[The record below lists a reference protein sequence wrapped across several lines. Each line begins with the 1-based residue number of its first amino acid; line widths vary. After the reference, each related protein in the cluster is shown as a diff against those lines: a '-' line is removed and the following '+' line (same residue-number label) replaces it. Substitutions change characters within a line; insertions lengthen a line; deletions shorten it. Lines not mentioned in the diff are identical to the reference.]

1 MVQSAEQERWPQG
14 AAALAE
20 ALDFRHFTIFDSGGI
35 LRKTLYP
42 AEVDE
47 AILPVGCI
55 AAFDSLITENKHL
68 PSDVM
73 ADAQGRPT
81 IFLVQVLPDESVT
94 VAAMSIHYIA
104 KLQRQ
109 ITFGEHGHAAI
120 LDRSGSIIAHPNA
133 EWSAAMKNI
142 SAVMPVGYMIAGE
155 SGVVEFYSPAA
166 KMDMISGYATVPGVG
181 WGVMV
186 PQPLTE
192 LRDKAAAARGV
203 EIGIIIGG
211 ILISSLLGWFLSG
224 LLTRPISAV
233 VSAAQRIRSG
243 NFDVRV
249 ARFTRL
255 TPGEYRKLGTAFNN
269 MAEQIQDDRRQ
280 LAAAAEA
287 ADMASRSKTEFLA
300 NISHELCTPL
310 NAIIGFSEI
319 MLEKVFGELGH
330 KNTGNTPPIS
340 IAPGAIC
347 CRSSVTFLIF
357 PRLKRASCNLK
368 WRPCRWMRLFRRPSL
383 LFGPVANQAA
393 PE

>member
-1 MVQSAEQERWPQG
+1 
-14 AAALAE
+14 
-20 ALDFRHFTIFDSGGI
+20 
-35 LRKTLYP
+35 
-42 AEVDE
+42 
-47 AILPVGCI
+47 
-55 AAFDSLITENKHL
+55 
-68 PSDVM
+68 
-73 ADAQGRPT
+73 
-81 IFLVQVLPDESVT
+81 
-94 VAAMSIHYIA
+94 
-104 KLQRQ
+104 
-109 ITFGEHGHAAI
+109 
-120 LDRSGSIIAHPNA
+120 
-133 EWSAAMKNI
+133 
-142 SAVMPVGYMIAGE
+142 
-155 SGVVEFYSPAA
+155 
-166 KMDMISGYATVPGVG
+166 
-181 WGVMV
+181 
-186 PQPLTE
+186 
-192 LRDKAAAARGV
+192 
-203 EIGIIIGG
+203 
-211 ILISSLLGWFLSG
+211 LGWFLSG

-243 NFDVRV
+243 NFDARV
-249 ARFTRL
+249 ARFTRP

-269 MAEQIQDDRRQ
+269 MAGQIQDDRRQ

-300 NISHELCTPL
+300 NISHELRTPL

-368 WRPCRWMRLFRRPSL
+368 WRPCSWMRLFRRPSL